1 MINQPLVN
9 NIPDEAS
16 INPCLVSLQ
25 MQLDAANKRIAELE
39 NQWIS
44 VEDRLPEDDSFVVA
58 AYHYGFTCDPDA
70 AVCDFYNG
78 GFQLNTDG
86 LDAEN
91 HDGVATITMD
101 FKVTHWMPLPKPP
114 KEQGE

>member
-1 MINQPLVN
+1 MSFETEIEHLENVIFTKN
-9 NIPDEAS
+9 E
-16 INPCLVSLQ
+16 
-25 MQLDAANKRIAELE
+25 KIAELE

-44 VEDRLPEDDSFVVA
+44 VEERLPEDDSFVVA